1 MLLFAIN
8 STPLTRVEKSPPLF
22 LIIMIFSGS
31 EYKIYA
37 NAGKWLKDG
46 LFASWSLS
54 PPMLF
59 PLDLES
65 GTLMLRRT
73 SPSFWRLMIYGN
85 SKS

>member
-1 MLLFAIN
+1 MSYRLLLTKFLSPQWRN
-8 STPLTRVEKSPPLF
+8 RPLYF

-46 LFASWSLS
+46 LLASWSLS

-73 SPSFWRLMIYGN
+73 SPSFWRLMICR
-85 SKS
+85 